1 MVNNFHFPLYITLN
15 SYLQFNIHLIY
26 FQTKSRAG
34 QKFRKRRHIWRLRGL
49 CTWKAFNNTKD
60 FGICL
65 VSFKYF
71 ILRLTRKM
79 CYHENPINIDLL
91 LSWTYLAFH
100 NAFTRFCNLWH
111 FKIWKVNLKNLCYDL
126 YFMNIHMCDKYIY
139 ISNIWKPCSFH
150 GSPKYESLKCT

>member
-1 MVNNFHFPLYITLN
+1 MVNNFHFPLYKIAKTLN
-15 SYLQFNIHLIY
+15 SYLQLNIHLIY

-100 NAFTRFCNLWH
+100 NALTRLCNA
-111 FKIWKVNLKNLCYDL
+111 YL
-126 YFMNIHMCDKYIY
+126 YMPNIHICNKYTFTY
-139 ISNIWKPCSFH
+139 IQYMKA
-150 GSPKYESLKCT
+150 LKFSWQP